1 MAPGRMMPDADTAN
15 GNVSQVETGPR
26 RGRAVR
32 RFVLPALVGLALLWG
47 GIRVAGEIMP
57 AFHTVIAAD
66 LGWLMVAAGF
76 EVVSYLFLGSVLCL
90 LARDANFS
98 YGDAVRVGLVS
109 SGLGTIL
116 PAAPLEG
123 IVLAASELETRG
135 VERRRTFVALGLAQ
149 WYFARALFAVGALAA
164 LTVGAFAAL
173 RASAVGSSWP
183 LMLTV
188 GGALAVLFLFT
199 GALIRR
205 LHLLAVMARAAGR
218 IPGARRRAGLLAAS
232 CRTWSSE
239 VSASIGSR
247 NNRMR
252 LLACALGATVADGT
266 CFVFALR
273 AAGVHRGWVI
283 LTLAYAV
290 GMLAAFVP
298 LLPAG
303 LGAVEAAVPAFLASA
318 HVPVP
323 VALGGVLAYRA
334 LGTLM
339 PALVGGAALAQLRLR
354 RRRRT
359 QTPTTRGSEDAAIV
373 ETEPSAAAAGRG
385 GLALKWFGR
394 SWRWSRPQPLR

>member
-1 MAPGRMMPDADTAN
+1 
-15 GNVSQVETGPR
+15 V
-26 RGRAVR
+26 VR
-32 RFVLPALVGLALLWG
+32 RFVLPALVGFALLWG
-47 GIRVAGEIMP
+47 GIQVGGEIIP
-57 AFHTVIAAD
+57 ALHTVVAAD
-66 LGWLMVAAGF
+66 LAWLMVAAGF
-76 EVVSYLFLGSVLCL
+76 EVASYLFLGSVLCL
-90 LARDANFS
+90 LARDENLS

-116 PAAPLEG
+116 PAAPIEG
-123 IVLAASELETRG
+123 IVLAASELEIRG
-135 VERRRTFVALGLAQ
+135 LERRRTFVALGLAQ

-164 LTVGAFAAL
+164 LTVAAFAVL
-173 RASAVGSSWP
+173 RAAAVGSSWP

-188 GGALAVLFLFT
+188 GGALAASFLFM
-199 GALIRR
+199 GAVVRR
-205 LHLLAVMARAAGR
+205 LHLVTVLARTAGR
-218 IPGARRRAGLLAAS
+218 IPGARRRAELLAAS
-232 CRTWSSE
+232 CRAWSLE

-247 NNRMR
+247 RNRTR
-252 LLACALGATVADGT
+252 LLACAFGATVADGT

-273 AAGVHRGWVI
+273 AAGVHRGWVV

-339 PALVGGAALAQLRLR
+339 PAFVGAAALAQLRVR

-359 QTPTTRGSEDAAIV
+359 RTPATRPADDAAIA
-373 ETEPSAAAAGRG
+373 EAERDAAAAGRG

-394 SWRWSRPQPLR
+394 SWRRSRPQPLR